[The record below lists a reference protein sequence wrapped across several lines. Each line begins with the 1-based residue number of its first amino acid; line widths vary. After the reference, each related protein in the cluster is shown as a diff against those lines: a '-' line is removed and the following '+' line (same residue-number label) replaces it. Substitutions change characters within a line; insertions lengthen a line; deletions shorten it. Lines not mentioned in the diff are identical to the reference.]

1 MGRFLVLAALAAVGV
16 AIILG
21 LPDIKKFLKIR
32 SM

>member
-1 MGRFLVLAALAAVGV
+1 MGRFLVVAALAAVGV